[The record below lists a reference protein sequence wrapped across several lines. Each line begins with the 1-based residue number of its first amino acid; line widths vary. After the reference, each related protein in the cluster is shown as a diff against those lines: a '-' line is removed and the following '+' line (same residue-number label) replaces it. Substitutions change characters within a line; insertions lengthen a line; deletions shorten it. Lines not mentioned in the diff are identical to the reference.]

1 LIRHIKFYFD
11 FCFGN
16 SVTLLLLYQK
26 LTILAI
32 AMKRIQIYILLL
44 SPLFLFAGC
53 NEPTFAE
60 PQRPNVQSESTIS
73 TAYDI
78 PITVGDA
85 SLLVEV
91 VATDETRAQGLS
103 GRDPLTEQQGMLF
116 DFTNTTIRQPS
127 FWMKDM
133 KFNIDIIWIADNKI
147 IGITPNVPAPTSNE
161 SLPSY
166 PPPGDITHVLEVI
179 AGWSQR
185 NQIKVGDTIQF

>member
-85 SLLVEV
+85 TLLVQFV
-91 VATDETRAQGLS
+91 G
-103 GRDPLTEQQGMLF
+103 TE
-116 DFTNTTIRQPS
+116 
-127 FWMKDM
+127 
-133 KFNIDIIWIADNKI
+133 
-147 IGITPNVPAPTSNE
+147 
-161 SLPSY
+161 
-166 PPPGDITHVLEVI
+166 
-179 AGWSQR
+179 
-185 NQIKVGDTIQF
+185 